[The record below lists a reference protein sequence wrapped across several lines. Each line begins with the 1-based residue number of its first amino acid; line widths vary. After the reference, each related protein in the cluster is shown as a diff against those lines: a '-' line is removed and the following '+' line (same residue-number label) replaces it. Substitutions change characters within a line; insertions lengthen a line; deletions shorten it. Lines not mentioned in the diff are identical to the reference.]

1 MNVSLL
7 MLTMMVVMFTVMMA
21 MTCTPTA
28 VSPTHCVGAVFTV
41 RWASAGKLLRFLL
54 EVCFAVVAAEV
65 KGLPLIF
72 EAEGLFFINYCAT
85 DRVKDLC
92 LRDFN
97 SRKVYRTRRIRG
109 GPYRKDQT
117 HEGQ

>member
-1 MNVSLL
+1 
-7 MLTMMVVMFTVMMA
+7 MLTMMVVMFTVVMV

-41 RWASAGKLLRFLL
+41 AWASAGKLLRFLL

-65 KGLPLIF
+65 KGLALVF
-72 EAEGLFFINYCAT
+72 KAEGLFFIDYCAT

-92 LRDFN
+92 LGDFYR
-97 SRKVYRTRRIRG
+97 RKVYRARGIWG
-109 GPYRKDQT
+109 GP
-117 HEGQ
+117 